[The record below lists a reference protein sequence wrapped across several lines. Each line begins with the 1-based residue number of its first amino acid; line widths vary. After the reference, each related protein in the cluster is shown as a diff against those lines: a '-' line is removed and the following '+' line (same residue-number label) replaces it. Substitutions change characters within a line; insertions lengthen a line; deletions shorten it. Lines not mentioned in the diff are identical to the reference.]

1 MVQNGSDRLSRAVF
15 PNGEVHHGG
24 LRGRIHSLDPDQ
36 PTLLGQL
43 FCHPTDMDLRVGQST
58 KPAAAPVEGPF
69 SPWLYLGENKTM
81 GKAGNENDDL
91 HRGSDHGLTRIL
103 TFQRQPSG
111 KRMEARGVARHF
123 CGRDLNF
130 RF

>member
-58 KPAAAPVEGPF
+58 KPAAARVDGLSHHGCIPAKIK
-69 SPWLYLGENKTM
+69 PWGRLGMKTTIFIVVLIM
-81 GKAGNENDDL
+81 A
-91 HRGSDHGLTRIL
+91 
-103 TFQRQPSG
+103 
-111 KRMEARGVARHF
+111 
-123 CGRDLNF
+123 
-130 RF
+130 